1 MNGIEW
7 LALAGVSLVAG
18 TFFGVIGGGFP
29 GMVGATAIIFAI
41 VYAGYSWLKRRA
53 LTRSEVPDNLVE
65 EAKELE
71 NKATAESVNSG
82 LDAFQDVNPIIADDT
97 VIAFSKQLGISLEK
111 AQNLYESGY
120 TRWGD
125 FSEAIPQ
132 DLMMVEGINPTIARH
147 IITTVRSKGLR

>member
-1 MNGIEW
+1 MNGREW
-7 LALAGVSLVAG
+7 LALAGVSLIAG
-18 TFFGVIGGGFP
+18 TFFGVVGRSFA

-41 VYAGYSWLKRRA
+41 SYAGYSWFKRRKA
-53 LTRSEVPDNLVE
+53 REAVSGELVE
-65 EAKELE
+65 KAKEID
-71 NKATAESVNSG
+71 NKATAETVSSG
-82 LDAFQDVNPIIADDT
+82 LDAFQDVNPIVADDT
-97 VIAFSKQLGISLEK
+97 VIAFSKELGISLEK

-132 DLMMVEGINPTIARH
+132 DLIMVDGINPTIARH